1 MAIFRRRREGG
12 PLLPETVDTTVVP
25 RSITAAAMPMA
36 GPGVKIADR
45 ARKQSANSDWQKQ
58 GWYFY
63 DAIGEL
69 RSPLVWIANAVSQA
83 DIHATELDP
92 ATGTPTGPSENP
104 IAMQA
109 AAQVLGGAAKRA
121 TLLKVLA
128 LCWQVP
134 GEAWVIVRP
143 RPPIQGRPQPD
154 EWIVLPPSQV
164 TTKGSGATASWQYR
178 DPKLGVDVPLDSK
191 SRLFRVWSPHPAD
204 FIQADSAVRPA
215 LPVCRE
221 IEKTSQTLAGQLD
234 SRLATAGVWLVADEL
249 DLPKGEHETTALAFM
264 DELLSVAETGI
275 QQPGTPA
282 GVVPVAFN
290 APSEMIAAGSALAFI
305 DSSTVFVQGIDDL
318 RDKALARLANTLD
331 MPKDIAA
338 GTQGESN
345 HWSAWQVE
353 ESTYKIF
360 IEPLLQAL
368 GDALT
373 EQWFRPA
380 LVAMGMTEEQAATY
394 EVGWDTTKIVAR
406 PDDTENLR
414 DLHDR
419 RLISDAY
426 MLAENGIP
434 EDAAPSPEEQERR
447 LLTQLVISS
456 PAILSEPGV
465 AAALGMPQLAAAQE
479 SASVEEESTPELPPG
494 QSRTL
499 PDTQNSEP
507 ELEQVPNGLVAAA
520 GVVAVQALRTAG
532 GRLLNTRELKGQY
545 RDTPKEQLH
554 TQIRASDPEALM
566 RDAVLPTDALARAFG
581 VDDRRLRDTVAGYVR
596 ILVMSG
602 LPYEEGDLRERL
614 LRSVWHGR

>member
-1 MAIFRRRREGG
+1 MAIFRRRTKDG
-12 PLLPETVDTTVVP
+12 PLLPETSDTTVTP
-25 RSITAAAMPMA
+25 RSITAAAMPVA

-45 ARKQSANSDWQKQ
+45 ARKQSANSDWQRQ
-58 GWYFY
+58 GWYYY

-92 ATGTPTGPSENP
+92 ATGTPTGPSGNST
-104 IAMQA
+104 ATQV

-143 RPPIQGRPQPD
+143 LPSLQGRPQPD

-164 TTKGSGATASWQYR
+164 KSKGNGADAKWEYR
-178 DPKLGVDVPLDSK
+178 DPKIGVDVQLDAK

-264 DELLSVAETGI
+264 DELLAVAETGI

-282 GVVPVAFN
+282 AVTPVAFN
-290 APSEMIAAGSALAFI
+290 APSEMIGAGSALAFV
-305 DSSTVFVQGIDDL
+305 DSSTQFVQGLDDL

-331 MPKDIAA
+331 MPRDIAA

-380 LVAMGMTEEQAATY
+380 LVAMGMTEEQALTY

-419 RLISDAY
+419 LLISDEY

-434 EDAAPSPEEQERR
+434 EDARPDDAEYTRR
-447 LLTQLVISS
+447 LLEKIVIGAPTLLSDPNVAQAMGLEVVVAPEATGASGEIESGQLEPDAPSRALPATQGQ
-456 PAILSEPGV
+456 EPQPDAVPDGLT
-465 AAALGMPQLAAAQE
+465 AAA
-479 SASVEEESTPELPPG
+479 ELLVFDAL
-494 QSRTL
+494 SR
-499 PDTQNSEP
+499 
-507 ELEQVPNGLVAAA
+507 
-520 GVVAVQALRTAG
+520 AG
-532 GRLLNTRELKGQY
+532 GRLLTRENRGQFVS
-545 RDTPKEQLH
+545 TPKHELH
-554 TQIRASDPEALM
+554 TVIQAPPFDAERLLEGSFQFVQPVAEAFGW
-566 RDAVLPTDALARAFG
+566 DAVR
-581 VDDRRLRDTVAGYVR
+581 
-596 ILVMSG
+596 
-602 LPYEEGDLRERL
+602 LRERL
-614 LRSVWHGR
+614 EEYVSGRLLRQAGHDRAVLRSYLR

>member
-1 MAIFRRRREGG
+1 MAIFRRREHGG
-12 PLLPETVDTTVVP
+12 PLLPETTNTGITP

-36 GPGVKIADR
+36 GPGVKLADR

-58 GWYFY
+58 GWYYY
-63 DAIGEL
+63 DVIGEL
-69 RSPLVWIANAVSQA
+69 RAPLVWIANAVSQA

-92 ATGTPTGPSENP
+92 VTGKPTGPSENP
-104 IAMQA
+104 TAVSV

-143 RPPIQGRPQPD
+143 RPPLRGQPQPD

-164 TTKGSGATASWQYR
+164 KSKGTGADAKWEYR

-191 SRLFRVWSPHPAD
+191 SRLFRIWSPHPAD

-215 LPVCRE
+215 LPICRE

-282 GVVPVAFN
+282 AVTPVAFN
-290 APSEMIAAGSALAFI
+290 APAEMIAAGSALAFV
-305 DSSTVFVQGIDDL
+305 DSSTTFIQGIDDL
-318 RDKALARLANTLD
+318 RDKALDRLAATLD
-331 MPKDIAA
+331 MPKSVAA
-338 GTQGESN
+338 GSQDESN

-360 IEPLLQAL
+360 IEPLLREL

-380 LVAMGMTEEQAATY
+380 LVASGMSEEQAATY
-394 EVGWDTTKIVAR
+394 EVGWDTTNIVAR
-406 PDDTENLR
+406 PDDRETLESLY
-414 DLHDR
+414 DKL
-419 RLISDAY
+419 LISDAY

-434 EDAAPSPEEQERR
+434 EDARPDDAEYTKR
-447 LLTQLVISS
+447 LLEKIVVGAPTLLSDPNVAKAMGVEVVVAPEATGAAGEIEGGDLEPAAPESSRALPSTQG
-456 PAILSEPGV
+456 E
-465 AAALGMPQLAAAQE
+465 
-479 SASVEEESTPELPPG
+479 
-494 QSRTL
+494 
-499 PDTQNSEP
+499 EP
-507 ELEQVPNGLVAAA
+507 EPEPVPDGLVAAA
-520 GVVAVQALRTAG
+520 SVVALRALERAG
-532 GRLLNTRELKGQY
+532 GRLLTRENRGQFGAV
-545 RDTPKEQLH
+545 PKWELH
-554 TQIRASDPEALM
+554 RHIKPLNPEAVAT
-566 RDAVLPTDALARAFG
+566 DAVQEDFLTAAGLDFHYAHDIWKYLVETLKEGLPHEPD
-581 VDDRRLRDTVAGYVR
+581 RLRKY
-596 ILVMSG
+596 L
-602 LPYEEGDLRERL
+602 
-614 LRSVWHGR
+614 

>member
-1 MAIFRRRREGG
+1 MAIFRRREKDG
-12 PLLPETVDTTVVP
+12 PLLPETPDTGVTP

-63 DAIGEL
+63 DVIGEL
-69 RSPLVWIANAVSQA
+69 RAPLVWIANAVSQA
-83 DIHATELDP
+83 DLHATELDP
-92 ATGTPTGPSENP
+92 ATGKPTGPSEN
-104 IAMQA
+104 ATAVQA
-109 AAQVLGGAAKRA
+109 ASQILGGAAKRA

-143 RPPIQGRPQPD
+143 RAALQGLPQPD

-178 DPKLGVDVPLDSK
+178 DPKLGVDVPLDAK

-215 LPVCRE
+215 LPICRE

-249 DLPKGEHETTALAFM
+249 DLPRGEHETTALAFM

-275 QQPGTPA
+275 QTPGTPA
-282 GVVPVAFN
+282 AVTPVAFN
-290 APSEMIAAGSALAFI
+290 APAEMIAAGSALAFI
-305 DSSTVFVQGIDDL
+305 DSATTFVQGLDDL
-318 RDKALARLANTLD
+318 RDKALDRLAATLD
-331 MPKDIAA
+331 MPKSVAA
-338 GTQGESN
+338 GSQGESN

-360 IEPLLQAL
+360 IEPLLREL

-380 LVAMGMTEEQAATY
+380 LIAMGMTPQQAATY
-394 EVGWDTTKIVAR
+394 EVGWDTTNIVAR
-406 PDDTENLR
+406 PDDRETLESLY
-414 DLHDR
+414 DKV
-419 RLISDAY
+419 LISDAY

-434 EDAAPSPEEQERR
+434 EDAMPDEAERERR
-447 LLTQLVISS
+447 LLEKLVISS

-465 AAALGMPQLAAAQE
+465 AEALGMPELAAAQA
-479 SASVEEESTPELPPG
+479 SAVEEEEPPALTPG

-499 PDTQNSEP
+499 PDTQNAEP
-507 ELEQVPNGLVAAA
+507 DPEPVPEGLTAAAEVIVKQALSRAGGKLLTRENRGQFLNVPKHELYQHIRPTTVTGLVELQFADE
-520 GVVAVQALRTAG
+520 VAETLGIRRAQLTGGLALYVEHLLRTG
-532 GRLLNTRELKGQY
+532 ETF
-545 RDTPKEQLH
+545 D
-554 TQIRASDPEALM
+554 
-566 RDAVLPTDALARAFG
+566 
-581 VDDRRLRDTVAGYVR
+581 
-596 ILVMSG
+596 
-602 LPYEEGDLRERL
+602 RERM
-614 LRSVWHGR
+614 RWYVQ